1 MKTSASDRYA
11 EIVLGDL
18 HVQIKRLTAVND
30 HTGSVILLAKALGRE
45 NLVAKLQGINA
56 VNVNLGYMPAEKI
69 AQRGVIRDELLGEV
83 RANLPDE
90 TYEQLR
96 MSF

>member
-1 MKTSASDRYA
+1 MKTSASDRYS

-30 HTGSVILLAKALGRE
+30 HTGSVILLAKALGRDD
-45 NLVAKLQGINA
+45 LVAKLQGINA
-56 VNVNLGYMPAEKI
+56 VNINLRYMPAEKI
-69 AQRGVIRDELLGEV
+69 AERGRIRDELLGDARV
-83 RANLPDE
+83 NLPAE
-90 TYEQLR
+90 TYERLR